1 MSLISSFKKALG
13 FPDDYDDELDDTTD
27 ADNIHEDSDHHEVA
41 ESATATVSSEPSVTE
56 VSKEM
61 DPALPGEIFDAVL
74 EQFNAIQPDFV
85 RQCLSI
91 ESQRR
96 YLIERMSEALR
107 TRLESETAAA
117 RKRGELQWEAE
128 KQKMASDLDRLKSEY
143 HSLKQ
148 QREEFQSAQLSAARQ
163 KRALSERVHDLESQV
178 NSLEAEKEQY
188 QLENRS
194 MLNKLRAASIR
205 SGSDGGDADAE
216 IERLAQENVKLQDSV
231 KSLNDKLS
239 QSDNMISGLKETNRR
254 LQSDLESRIAE
265 AEADDE
271 RITAEQQEA
280 LAEIEEQLKQ
290 FEVIKQKKDAKIA
303 SLKSALKESTDKLTA
318 AEADHRRSEDE
329 LKAEVRRLTE
339 LLQATPSGERPKSR
353 KAGKSR
359 NKAVE
364 SNTNEPR
371 QPEPDASETP
381 NTVKISAIDELMD
394 STDWFTAPEPVPLKK
409 DPEVDEDFG
418 YKEPVKRASRDDDKQ
433 LSLF

>member
-1 MSLISSFKKALG
+1 MSFISSFKKALG
-13 FPDDYDDELDDTTD
+13 FPDEYDDELDDTAE
-27 ADNIHEDSDHHEVA
+27 ADNIHDDNDHSDMA
-41 ESATATVSSEPSVTE
+41 ESVSATASSEQAEPETP
-56 VSKEM
+56 KDM
-61 DPALPGEIFDAVL
+61 DHALPGDIFDAVL

-91 ESQRR
+91 EAQRR
-96 YLIERMSEALR
+96 YLIERMSETLR
-107 TRLESETAAA
+107 ARLESEITAA

-128 KQKMASDLDRLKSEY
+128 KQKMASDLERLKSEY

-205 SGSDGGDADAE
+205 SGADGDADAE
-216 IERLAQENVKLQDSV
+216 LERLAQENAKLQDSV
-231 KSLNDKLS
+231 KSLNDRLT
-239 QSDNMISGLKETNRR
+239 QSDNEISELKDTNRK
-254 LQSDLESRIAE
+254 LQSDLEARIAE
-265 AEADDE
+265 AKADDE
-271 RITAEQQEA
+271 RITAEQQEV

-290 FEVIKQKKDAKIA
+290 FEAIKQKKDAKIA
-303 SLKSALKESTDKLTA
+303 SLKSALKESAEKLAATETD
-318 AEADHRRSEDE
+318 RSRSEEE

-339 LLQATPSGERPKSR
+339 LLQATPANDRPKSR
-353 KAGKSR
+353 KTGKNR
-359 NKAVE
+359 NKTVE
-364 SNTNEPR
+364 NNMEILQFELNTT
-371 QPEPDASETP
+371 ETP
-381 NTVKISAIDELMD
+381 SPIKISAIDELMD
-394 STDWFTAPEPVPLKK
+394 STDWFTAPDPVPLKK

-418 YKEPVKRASRDDDKQ
+418 YKEPVKRTSRDDDKQ

>member
-1 MSLISSFKKALG
+1 MSFISSFKKALG
-13 FPDDYDDELDDTTD
+13 FPDEYDDELDDTAE
-27 ADNIHEDSDHHEVA
+27 ADNIHDDNDHSDMA
-41 ESATATVSSEPSVTE
+41 ESVSATASSEQAEPETP
-56 VSKEM
+56 KDM
-61 DPALPGEIFDAVL
+61 DHALPGDIFDAVL

-91 ESQRR
+91 EAQRR
-96 YLIERMSEALR
+96 YLIERMSETLR
-107 TRLESETAAA
+107 ARLESEITAA

-128 KQKMASDLDRLKSEY
+128 KQKMASDLERLKSEY

-205 SGSDGGDADAE
+205 GGADGDADAE
-216 IERLAQENVKLQDSV
+216 LERLAQENAKLQDSV
-231 KSLNDKLS
+231 KSLNDRLT
-239 QSDNMISGLKETNRR
+239 QSDNEISELKDTNRK
-254 LQSDLESRIAE
+254 LQSDLEARIAE
-265 AEADDE
+265 AKADDE
-271 RITAEQQEA
+271 RITAEQQEV

-290 FEVIKQKKDAKIA
+290 FEAIKQKKDAKIA
-303 SLKSALKESTDKLTA
+303 SLKSALKESAEKLAATETD
-318 AEADHRRSEDE
+318 RSRSEEE

-339 LLQATPSGERPKSR
+339 LLQATPANDRPKSR
-353 KAGKSR
+353 KTGKSR
-359 NKAVE
+359 NKTVE
-364 SNTNEPR
+364 NNMEILQFELNTT
-371 QPEPDASETP
+371 ETP
-381 NTVKISAIDELMD
+381 GPIKISAIDELMD
-394 STDWFTAPEPVPLKK
+394 STDWFTAPDPVPLKK

-418 YKEPVKRASRDDDKQ
+418 YKEPVKRTSRDDDKQ

>member
-1 MSLISSFKKALG
+1 MSFISSFKKALG
-13 FPDDYDDELDDTTD
+13 FPDEYDDELDDTAE
-27 ADNIHEDSDHHEVA
+27 ADNILDDNDHSDMA
-41 ESATATVSSEPSVTE
+41 ESVSATAPSEQAEPETP
-56 VSKEM
+56 KDM
-61 DPALPGEIFDAVL
+61 DHALPGDIFDAVL

-91 ESQRR
+91 EAQRR
-96 YLIERMSEALR
+96 YLIERMSETLR
-107 TRLESETAAA
+107 ARLESEITAA

-128 KQKMASDLDRLKSEY
+128 KQKMASDLERLKSEY

-205 SGSDGGDADAE
+205 GGADGDADAE
-216 IERLAQENVKLQDSV
+216 LERLAQENAKLQDSV
-231 KSLNDKLS
+231 KSLNDRLT
-239 QSDNMISGLKETNRR
+239 QSDNEISELKDTNRK
-254 LQSDLESRIAE
+254 LQSDLEARIAE
-265 AEADDE
+265 AKADDE
-271 RITAEQQEA
+271 RITAEQQEV

-290 FEVIKQKKDAKIA
+290 FEAIKQKKDAKIA
-303 SLKSALKESTDKLTA
+303 SLKSALKESAEKLAATETD
-318 AEADHRRSEDE
+318 RSRSEEE

-339 LLQATPSGERPKSR
+339 LLQATPANDRPKSR
-353 KAGKSR
+353 KTGKSR
-359 NKAVE
+359 NKTVE
-364 SNTNEPR
+364 NNMEILQFELNTT
-371 QPEPDASETP
+371 ETP
-381 NTVKISAIDELMD
+381 GPIKISAIDELMD
-394 STDWFTAPEPVPLKK
+394 STDWFTAPDPVPLKK

-418 YKEPVKRASRDDDKQ
+418 YKEPVKRTSRDDDKQ

>member
-1 MSLISSFKKALG
+1 MSFISSFKKALG
-13 FPDDYDDELDDTTD
+13 FPDEYDDELDDTAE
-27 ADNIHEDSDHHEVA
+27 ADNILDDNDHSDMA
-41 ESATATVSSEPSVTE
+41 ESVSATASSEQAEPETP
-56 VSKEM
+56 KDM
-61 DPALPGEIFDAVL
+61 DHALPGEIFDAVL

-91 ESQRR
+91 EAQRR
-96 YLIERMSEALR
+96 YLIERMSETLR
-107 TRLESETAAA
+107 ARLESEITAA

-128 KQKMASDLDRLKSEY
+128 KQKMASDLERLKSEY

-205 SGSDGGDADAE
+205 SGADGDADAE
-216 IERLAQENVKLQDSV
+216 LERLAQENAKLQESV
-231 KSLNDKLS
+231 KSLNDRLT
-239 QSDNMISGLKETNRR
+239 QSDNEISELKDTNRK
-254 LQSDLESRIAE
+254 LQSDLEARIAE
-265 AEADDE
+265 AKADDE
-271 RITAEQQEA
+271 RITAEQQEV

-290 FEVIKQKKDAKIA
+290 FEAIKQKKDAKIA
-303 SLKSALKESTDKLTA
+303 SLKSALKESAEKLAATETD
-318 AEADHRRSEDE
+318 RSRSEEE

-339 LLQATPSGERPKSR
+339 LLQATPANDRPKSR
-353 KAGKSR
+353 KTGKSR
-359 NKAVE
+359 NKTVE
-364 SNTNEPR
+364 NNMEILQFELNTT
-371 QPEPDASETP
+371 ETP
-381 NTVKISAIDELMD
+381 GPIKISAIDELMD
-394 STDWFTAPEPVPLKK
+394 STDWFTAPDPVPLKK

-418 YKEPVKRASRDDDKQ
+418 YKEPVKRTSRDDDKQ

>member
-1 MSLISSFKKALG
+1 MSFISSFKKALG
-13 FPDDYDDELDDTTD
+13 FPDEYDDELDDTAE
-27 ADNIHEDSDHHEVA
+27 ADNIHDDNDHSDMA
-41 ESATATVSSEPSVTE
+41 ESVSATASSEQAEPETP
-56 VSKEM
+56 KDM
-61 DPALPGEIFDAVL
+61 DHALPGDIFDAVL

-91 ESQRR
+91 EAQRR
-96 YLIERMSEALR
+96 YLIERMSESLR
-107 TRLESETAAA
+107 ARLESEITAA

-128 KQKMASDLDRLKSEY
+128 KQKMASDLERLKSEY

-205 SGSDGGDADAE
+205 GGADGDADAE
-216 IERLAQENVKLQDSV
+216 LERLAQENAKLQDSV
-231 KSLNDKLS
+231 KSLNDRLT
-239 QSDNMISGLKETNRR
+239 QSDNEISELKDTNRK
-254 LQSDLESRIAE
+254 LQSDLEARIAE
-265 AEADDE
+265 AKADDE
-271 RITAEQQEA
+271 RITAEQQEV

-290 FEVIKQKKDAKIA
+290 FEAIKQKKDAKIA
-303 SLKSALKESTDKLTA
+303 SLKSALKESAEKLAATETD
-318 AEADHRRSEDE
+318 RSRSEEE

-339 LLQATPSGERPKSR
+339 LLQATPANDRPKSR
-353 KAGKSR
+353 KTGKSR
-359 NKAVE
+359 NKTVE
-364 SNTNEPR
+364 NNMEILQFELNTT
-371 QPEPDASETP
+371 ETP
-381 NTVKISAIDELMD
+381 GPIKISAIDELMD
-394 STDWFTAPEPVPLKK
+394 STDWFTAPDPVPLKK

-418 YKEPVKRASRDDDKQ
+418 YKEPVKRTSRDDDKQ

>member
-1 MSLISSFKKALG
+1 MSFISSFKKALG
-13 FPDDYDDELDDTTD
+13 FPDEYDDELDDTAE
-27 ADNIHEDSDHHEVA
+27 ADNILDDNDHSDMA
-41 ESATATVSSEPSVTE
+41 ESVSATASSEQAEPETP
-56 VSKEM
+56 KDM
-61 DPALPGEIFDAVL
+61 DHALPGDIFDAVL

-91 ESQRR
+91 EAQRR
-96 YLIERMSEALR
+96 YLIERMSETLR
-107 TRLESETAAA
+107 ARLESEITAA

-128 KQKMASDLDRLKSEY
+128 KQKMASDLERLKSEY

-205 SGSDGGDADAE
+205 GGADGDADAE
-216 IERLAQENVKLQDSV
+216 LERLAQENAKLQDSV
-231 KSLNDKLS
+231 KSLNDRLT
-239 QSDNMISGLKETNRR
+239 QSDNEISELKDTNRK
-254 LQSDLESRIAE
+254 LQSDLEARIAE
-265 AEADDE
+265 AKADDE
-271 RITAEQQEA
+271 RITAEQQEV

-290 FEVIKQKKDAKIA
+290 FEAIKQKKDAKIA
-303 SLKSALKESTDKLTA
+303 SLKSALKESAEKLAATETD
-318 AEADHRRSEDE
+318 RSRSEEE

-339 LLQATPSGERPKSR
+339 LLQATPANDRPKSR
-353 KAGKSR
+353 KTGKSR
-359 NKAVE
+359 NKTVE
-364 SNTNEPR
+364 NNMEILQFELNTT
-371 QPEPDASETP
+371 ETP
-381 NTVKISAIDELMD
+381 GPIKISAIDELMD
-394 STDWFTAPEPVPLKK
+394 STDWFTAPDPVPLKK

-418 YKEPVKRASRDDDKQ
+418 YKEPVKRTSRDDDKQ

>member
-1 MSLISSFKKALG
+1 MSFISSFKKALG
-13 FPDDYDDELDDTTD
+13 FPDEYDDELDDTAE
-27 ADNIHEDSDHHEVA
+27 ADNILDDNDHSDMA
-41 ESATATVSSEPSVTE
+41 ESVSATASSEQAEPETP
-56 VSKEM
+56 KDM
-61 DPALPGEIFDAVL
+61 DHALLGDIFDAVL

-91 ESQRR
+91 EAQRR
-96 YLIERMSEALR
+96 YLIERMSETLR
-107 TRLESETAAA
+107 ARLESEITAA

-128 KQKMASDLDRLKSEY
+128 KQKMASDLERLKSEY

-205 SGSDGGDADAE
+205 GGADGDADAE
-216 IERLAQENVKLQDSV
+216 LERLAQENAKLQDSV
-231 KSLNDKLS
+231 KSLNDRLT
-239 QSDNMISGLKETNRR
+239 QSDNEISELKDTNRK
-254 LQSDLESRIAE
+254 LQSDLEARIAE
-265 AEADDE
+265 AKADDE
-271 RITAEQQEA
+271 RITAEQQEV

-290 FEVIKQKKDAKIA
+290 FEAIKQKKDAKIA
-303 SLKSALKESTDKLTA
+303 SLKSALKESAEKLAATETD
-318 AEADHRRSEDE
+318 RSRSEEE

-339 LLQATPSGERPKSR
+339 LLQATPANDRPKSR
-353 KAGKSR
+353 KTGKSR
-359 NKAVE
+359 NKTVE
-364 SNTNEPR
+364 NNMEILQFELNTT
-371 QPEPDASETP
+371 ETP
-381 NTVKISAIDELMD
+381 GPIKISAIDELMD
-394 STDWFTAPEPVPLKK
+394 STDWFTAPDPVPLKK

-418 YKEPVKRASRDDDKQ
+418 YKEPVKRTSRDDDKQ

>member
-1 MSLISSFKKALG
+1 MSFISSFKKALG
-13 FPDDYDDELDDTTD
+13 FPDEYDDELDDTAE
-27 ADNIHEDSDHHEVA
+27 ADNIHDDNDHSDMA
-41 ESATATVSSEPSVTE
+41 ESVSATASSEQAEPETP
-56 VSKEM
+56 KDM
-61 DPALPGEIFDAVL
+61 DHALPGDIFDAVL

-91 ESQRR
+91 EAQRR
-96 YLIERMSEALR
+96 YLIERMSESLR
-107 TRLESETAAA
+107 ARLESEITAA

-128 KQKMASDLDRLKSEY
+128 KQKMASDLERLKSEY

-205 SGSDGGDADAE
+205 SGADGDADAE
-216 IERLAQENVKLQDSV
+216 LERLAQENAKLQDSV
-231 KSLNDKLS
+231 KSLNDRLT
-239 QSDNMISGLKETNRR
+239 QSDNEISELKDTNRK
-254 LQSDLESRIAE
+254 LQSDLEARIAE
-265 AEADDE
+265 AKADDE
-271 RITAEQQEA
+271 RITAEQQEV

-290 FEVIKQKKDAKIA
+290 FEAIKQKKDAKIA
-303 SLKSALKESTDKLTA
+303 SLKSALKESAEKLAATETD
-318 AEADHRRSEDE
+318 RSRSEEE

-339 LLQATPSGERPKSR
+339 LLQATPANDRPKSR
-353 KAGKSR
+353 KTGKSR
-359 NKAVE
+359 NKTVE
-364 SNTNEPR
+364 NNMEILQFELNTT
-371 QPEPDASETP
+371 ETP
-381 NTVKISAIDELMD
+381 GPIKISAIDELMD
-394 STDWFTAPEPVPLKK
+394 STDWFTAPDPVPLKK

-418 YKEPVKRASRDDDKQ
+418 YKEPVKRTSRDDDKQ

>member
-1 MSLISSFKKALG
+1 MSFISSFKKALG
-13 FPDDYDDELDDTTD
+13 FPDEYDDELDDTAE
-27 ADNIHEDSDHHEVA
+27 ADNILDDNDHSDMA
-41 ESATATVSSEPSVTE
+41 ESVSATASSEQAEPETP
-56 VSKEM
+56 KDM
-61 DPALPGEIFDAVL
+61 DHALPGDIFDAVL

-91 ESQRR
+91 EAQRR
-96 YLIERMSEALR
+96 YLIERMSETLR
-107 TRLESETAAA
+107 ARLESEITAA

-128 KQKMASDLDRLKSEY
+128 KQKMASDLERLKSEY

-205 SGSDGGDADAE
+205 GGADGDADAE
-216 IERLAQENVKLQDSV
+216 LERLAQENAKLQDSV
-231 KSLNDKLS
+231 KSLNDRLT
-239 QSDNMISGLKETNRR
+239 QSDNEISELKDTNRK
-254 LQSDLESRIAE
+254 LQSDLEARIAE
-265 AEADDE
+265 AKADDE
-271 RITAEQQEA
+271 RITAEQQEV

-290 FEVIKQKKDAKIA
+290 FEAIKQKKDAKIA
-303 SLKSALKESTDKLTA
+303 SLKSALKESAEKLAATETD
-318 AEADHRRSEDE
+318 RSRSEEE

-339 LLQATPSGERPKSR
+339 LLQATPANDRPKSR
-353 KAGKSR
+353 KTGKNR
-359 NKAVE
+359 NKTVE
-364 SNTNEPR
+364 NNMEILQFELNTT
-371 QPEPDASETP
+371 ETP
-381 NTVKISAIDELMD
+381 GPIKISAIDELMD
-394 STDWFTAPEPVPLKK
+394 STDWFTAPDPVPLKK

-418 YKEPVKRASRDDDKQ
+418 YKEPVKRTSRDDDKQ